1 MNQSKEK
8 VKFAI
13 VGSGAITEQSY
24 LPVAEMI
31 PNVVVTHLIDLDV
44 ERAIDVARNYQIS
57 DVISDYREIYGKVD
71 AVIVATPPNSHAKI
85 SIDCMN
91 HGLHV
96 LCEKPLASSVVQAR
110 EMVETGKR
118 TSMHLAVGMV
128 RRLNWSAQI
137 LKKLIG
143 SDLLGNIHGFD
154 IEEGWEFNWPLRT
167 AHTFQ
172 AGKSGGVVPD
182 AGSHIF
188 DLLLWIFGSQ
198 NARVLS
204 CRDDNW
210 GGVAMNA
217 EVELEI
223 ERNSLRTTG
232 KVELSYTR
240 KLRNTMK
247 IYGEQ
252 GCLEA
257 ETVGANEIY
266 FYPVGENEKP
276 IILKPQNAEPK
287 IRNGDFTLQ
296 LQNFACSIINSS
308 KKYVPAEDALT
319 TMALIEECYRL
330 RDPIA
335 QSWDIKHLESF
346 FGCKI
351 NGENNG

>member
-71 AVIVATPPNSHAKI
+71 AVIVATPPSSHAKI

-188 DLLLWIFGSQ
+188 DLLLWILGSQ
-198 NARVLS
+198 DARVLS

-217 EVELEI
+217 EVELKI
-223 ERNSLRTTG
+223 ERNSRRITG

-240 KLRNTMK
+240 KLRNTLK
-247 IYGEQ
+247 IHGER

-266 FYPVGENEKP
+266 FYPLGENEEP
-276 IILKPQNAEPK
+276 IILKPQNAGSKKKNE
-287 IRNGDFTLQ
+287 DFALQ
-296 LQNFACSIINSS
+296 LHHFADSIINNT
-308 KKYVPAEDALT
+308 KKYVPAEEAIT
-319 TMALIEECYRL
+319 TMALIEDCYRL
-330 RDPIA
+330 RKPMT
-335 QSWDIKHLESF
+335 QPWNMKHLESF
-346 FGCKI
+346 FEGEV
-351 NGENNG
+351 NG